1 MNLPVFKCFNEQD
14 KCFARKIELEAIF
27 YGQTLEN
34 LAAVI
39 KEYFVINFGWDEL
52 FCFFNEITFFL

>member
-1 MNLPVFKCFNEQD
+1 MNLPVFKSFNEQD
-14 KCFARKIELEAIF
+14 KCFAREVELEAIF

-34 LAAVI
+34 FAAVI
-39 KEYFVINFGWDEL
+39 KEYFVINFVWDEL